1 MLDRRIVKVKVEG
14 DYACF
19 TRPDLK
25 VERMTYP
32 CMTPSAARGIL
43 DSILWKP
50 EFQWYVRR
58 IQVLKPV
65 RFATIKRNEINSRQ
79 GTAPITVDAVD
90 ALGKPKYRAQR
101 NSVVLRQVTYIIE
114 ASIYQTKDD
123 SRNPPDKYIG
133 KKGIDADHDGIFVRR
148 VKKGQCWRRP
158 YLGTREFAAEF
169 MEPDGTEQPI
179 SDTIPIGS
187 MLFDIFWDDK
197 GKTLPLFFHDVAI
210 RNGVLNCEVPEN
222 EKMMSST
229 HFRPPIDSEVSGAL
243 YELNQR
249 EGKEAGL

>member
-1 MLDRRIVKVKVEG
+1 MLDSRIVKIKVEG
-14 DYACF
+14 HYACF

-58 IQVLKPV
+58 IQILKPV
-65 RFATIKRNEINSRQ
+65 RFATIKRNEINSKQ
-79 GTAPITVDAVD
+79 GATPIVVDAID

-101 NSVVLRQVTYIIE
+101 NSVVLRNVAYIIE
-114 ASIYQTKDD
+114 ASIYQTKND
-123 SRNPPDKYIG
+123 RNTPEKYIA
-133 KKGIDADHDGIFVRR
+133 KKGIDADHDGIFIRR

-169 MEPDGTEQPI
+169 MEPDGTDQPI
-179 SDTIPIGS
+179 HDTIPIGS

-197 GKTLPLFFHDVAI
+197 GNPLPLFFHDVAI
-210 RNGVLNCEVPEN
+210 RNGILNCEVPEN
-222 EKMMSST
+222 DKMMSST
-229 HFRPPIDSEVSGAL
+229 HFRPAIDSEVSAGL
-243 YELNQR
+243 YEFNQL
-249 EGKEAGL
+249 EAKEEAL

>member
-1 MLDRRIVKVKVEG
+1 MLDDRIVKVKVIS

-58 IQVLKPV
+58 ILVLNPV
-65 RFATIKRNEINSRQ
+65 KFCTVKRNEINSKQ
-79 GTAPITVDAVD
+79 GRSPIVIEEKRV
-90 ALGKPKYRAQR
+90 QR
-101 NSVVLRQVTYIIE
+101 NSVVLKDVAYVIE
-114 ASIYQTKDD
+114 ASIYQEKQTDKN
-123 SRNPPDKYIG
+123 RPEKYIG
-133 KKGIDADHDGIFVRR
+133 RKGVDADNDGMFIRR

-158 YLGTREFAAEF
+158 YLGVREFSAEF
-169 MEPDGTEQPI
+169 MEPDGTAQPI
-179 SDTIPIGS
+179 QETIPIGS
-187 MLFDIFWDDK
+187 MLFDIFYDKK
-197 GKTLPLFFHDVAI
+197 GKPEPLFFHDVAI

-222 EKMMSST
+222 DKMMQSS
-229 HFRPPIDSEVSGAL
+229 HFRPPIDSETSAL
-243 YELNQR
+243 IYEFNQQ
-249 EGKEAGL
+249 EEKEAAL